1 MSNKANN
8 FWEKNIETKMIPKDE
23 VNFDVI
29 IVGGGPAGSAAA
41 CYAAKEGLKVLLLEK
56 EEFPRDK
63 VCGDAVGGK
72 ALKHLEELE
81 ILKSLEKS
89 PHFVFDSVIFSNT
102 RGEKVKVEIKDSERT
117 GYVYPR
123 VNFDW
128 FLFNEAKN
136 RVENSGGFAIQ
147 NFRVNDLI
155 LDSED
160 NNRII
165 GVKGK
170 NGTGEKKFYAPVTI
184 GAGGVNC
191 PVAKTIV
198 TEINGE
204 KFIKKKHWS
213 TSFREYWRGVDD
225 IDYEKGAIE
234 FHYVDGVIPGY
245 FWIFPIGN
253 NTCNVGL
260 GITLEDYKSK
270 DKKLKELQKY
280 IIKEKFASRFKNA
293 ELVENSG
300 KAWQLPLGSP
310 RKNSMKLRRMF
321 GNGCLLVGDSGSLVD
336 PFTGEGI
343 GNALLSAKTAIKHIK
358 ENIKD
363 FNLNCGEDYQRE
375 VWEILGKELT
385 NSYKIQNYT
394 RKEWLIN
401 WFIGKAQRKPELQ
414 KILSESLTSK
424 EAQRQLTNPWVLF
437 KNLVF

>member
-72 ALKHLEELE
+72 ALKHLEELD

-102 RGEKVKVEIKDSERT
+102 RGEKVKVEIKDSETT

-123 VNFDW
+123 LNFDW

-136 RVENSGGFAIQ
+136 KVENSGGFAIQ

-170 NGTGEKKFYAPVTI
+170 NGICLLY
-184 GAGGVNC
+184 
-191 PVAKTIV
+191 
-198 TEINGE
+198 
-204 KFIKKKHWS
+204 
-213 TSFREYWRGVDD
+213 TS
-225 IDYEKGAIE
+225 
-234 FHYVDGVIPGY
+234 P
-245 FWIFPIGN
+245 
-253 NTCNVGL
+253 
-260 GITLEDYKSK
+260 
-270 DKKLKELQKY
+270 
-280 IIKEKFASRFKNA
+280 
-293 ELVENSG
+293 
-300 KAWQLPLGSP
+300 SP
-310 RKNSMKLRRMF
+310 RDKRQSRMP
-321 GNGCLLVGDSGSLVD
+321 S
-336 PFTGEGI
+336 
-343 GNALLSAKTAIKHIK
+343 SA
-358 ENIKD
+358 
-363 FNLNCGEDYQRE
+363 
-375 VWEILGKELT
+375 
-385 NSYKIQNYT
+385 
-394 RKEWLIN
+394 
-401 WFIGKAQRKPELQ
+401 
-414 KILSESLTSK
+414 
-424 EAQRQLTNPWVLF
+424 
-437 KNLVF
+437 